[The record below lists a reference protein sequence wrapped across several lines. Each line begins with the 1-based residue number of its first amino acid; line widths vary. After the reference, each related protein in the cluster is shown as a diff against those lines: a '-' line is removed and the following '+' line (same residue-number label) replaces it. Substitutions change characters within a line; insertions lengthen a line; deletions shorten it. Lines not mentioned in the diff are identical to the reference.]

1 MTKDK
6 KDLEVKQNLFGKE
19 NYIWMLIGLLSL
31 AAGFFLMAGGRSANP
46 NEFNPNEIY
55 STQRIT
61 IAPILIVA
69 GFIIEIVAI
78 MKKPSVK

>member
-1 MTKDK
+1 MINDK
-6 KDLEVKQNLFGKE
+6 KDIGAKQHLFGKE
-19 NYIWMLIGLLSL
+19 NYIWMLVGLLVL
-31 AAGFFLMAGGRSANP
+31 AVGFFLMAGGKSANP
-46 NEFNPNEIY
+46 NEFNPKEIY

-78 MKKPSVK
+78 MKKPSSK